1 MVAAGRTLLGL
12 AECVPERGI
21 FSLADIEDKDLDQL
35 VCRSREFFA
44 DRTNHDEPLRGKIA
58 GILFAKTSTRTRTA
72 FTTAALRLGG
82 QVISYGPHDLQLE
95 TGESLED
102 TGRVFGRM
110 LDVVVART
118 AGPVAQLKTLSRY
131 GGIPVVNAMGQE
143 EHPTQGICDLATMS
157 LYFGALDGLKVLYVG
172 EGNNSAVALAHG
184 LAHYAGVELTLLTP
198 PGYGVLEPELARA
211 RARAAER
218 GSSVRQIHTLD
229 EAPATADVVYTT
241 RWQTTGTSK
250 PNANWR
256 EEFRFLYIDTAFMS
270 RWPGAVLMHD
280 LPAHRGDEITTE
292 VLEGDRSLAWTQAE
306 MKLTSA
312 MAVLEEL
319 AQPRRGSQ

>member
-1 MVAAGRTLLGL
+1 MVATGRSLLGL
-12 AECVPERGI
+12 PERASESGI
-21 FSLADIEDKDLDQL
+21 FSLADLEDKDLDQL
-35 VCRSREFFA
+35 VCRSRAFFT
-44 DRTNHDEPLRGKIA
+44 DRTGHDEPLRGKIA
-58 GILFAKTSTRTRTA
+58 GILFTKTSTRTRTA

-95 TGESLED
+95 TGESVED

-110 LDVVVART
+110 LDLLVART
-118 AGPVAQLKTLSRY
+118 AGPVAQLKTLSRA

-157 LYFGALDGLKVLYVG
+157 LHFGALDGIKVLYVG

-184 LAHYAGVELTLLTP
+184 LAHYTGTELTLLTP
-198 PGYGVLEPELARA
+198 PGYGVPEAELVRA

-218 GSSVRQIHTLD
+218 GSSIRQVHALD
-229 EAPATADVVYTT
+229 EAPEAVDVVYTT

-256 EEFRFLYIDTAFMS
+256 EEFRYLHIDAAFMS

-280 LPAHRGDEITTE
+280 LPAHRGDEISSE
-292 VLEGDRSLAWTQAE
+292 VLEGDRSLAWVQAE

-312 MAVLEEL
+312 MAVLEAL
-319 AQPRRGSQ
+319 IQPRQGSQ